1 MNKLKVVYALV
12 LLLMVITT
20 RAWSSPALAT
30 AHPGFTPCQIGMPDS
45 ALHMQAQCTTLTV
58 PEDRAQ
64 PAGKQI
70 HLHIAVLKARTGD
83 PAPDPLFFIA
93 GGPGEAST
101 QAYVQEAA
109 AFERIRASRAIV
121 LVDQRGTGQSN
132 ALDCPSG
139 PNTVALPSPAEIQRQ
154 TETCLKQLPGDPRYY
169 TTTVAVK
176 DLDAVRA
183 ALGYT
188 EINLYGISYGTRVA
202 LEYLREYPQHVRS
215 VILDGVVPPD
225 WNVGETA
232 PQAAQQALD
241 KIFQRCAAESAC
253 HQAFPDLPATFMQ
266 LEHELKQSPVSVSL
280 RDPLT
285 GAPLTQTLN
294 WETAAGAVQLLS
306 YLSDTAA
313 LLPLLIHQA
322 SVTHDYTPLL
332 ANAQY
337 LSGQLSGAVAV
348 GMHAAVLCTE
358 DVPFYPA
365 GDAAQKAAADTYL
378 GAAPL
383 TLLSESCKHWPRGV
397 MEPDFKKPVVS
408 NQPVLL
414 LSGADDPITPP
425 ANAAHAAQ
433 TLSNSL
439 SLVVPGQGHGNAW
452 RGCVPQLMADF
463 VQQASVKNLD
473 SACVGKI
480 KPFPFFTSFTGP
492 GP

>member
-1 MNKLKVVYALV
+1 MNELKSVRAPAW
-12 LLLMVITT
+12 LLMLITT
-20 RAWSSPALAT
+20 LSWSSSAPAAPL
-30 AHPGFTPCQIGMPDS
+30 PSFTPCQIGMPDS
-45 ALHMQAQCTTLTV
+45 ALHMQAQCTTLAV
-58 PEDRAQ
+58 PEDYAR
-64 PAGKQI
+64 PAGKKI
-70 HLHIAVLKARTGD
+70 HLHIAVLKAHTGN

-109 AFERIRASRAIV
+109 AFERLRARRAIV

-132 ALDCPSG
+132 PLDCPSG
-139 PNTVALPSPAEIQRQ
+139 PNTVALPTPAEVRQQ
-154 TETCLKQLPGDPRYY
+154 TETCLKQLSGNPRFY

-183 ALGYT
+183 ALGYA

-215 VILDGVVPPD
+215 MILDGVVPPD
-225 WNVGETA
+225 LNVGETA

-253 HQAFPDLPATFMQ
+253 HQAFPELPETFAR
-266 LEHELKQSPVSVSL
+266 LEHKLRQRPVSVSL

-322 SVTHDYTPLL
+322 SVAHDYAPLL
-332 ANAQY
+332 ANALY
-337 LSGQLSGAVAV
+337 LSGQVSGAIAI

-358 DVPFYPA
+358 DVPFYKPA
-365 GDAAQKAAADTYL
+365 AAAQPSLADTYL
-378 GAAPL
+378 GAAPITML
-383 TLLSESCKHWPRGV
+383 IESCAHWPRGV
-397 MEPDFKKPVVS
+397 MEPDFKQPVVS
-408 NQPVLL
+408 DKPVLL

-425 ANAAHAAQ
+425 ANAAHVAR
-433 TLSNSL
+433 TLRNSL
-439 SLVVPGQGHGNAW
+439 ALVVPGQGHGNAW
-452 RGCVPQLMADF
+452 RGCVPQLMTDF

-473 SACVGKI
+473 GACVQKI
-480 KPFPFFTSFTGP
+480 RPFPFFTSFTGP

>member
-1 MNKLKVVYALV
+1 MNKLKFVRVLALW
-12 LLLMVITT
+12 LMVIT
-20 RAWSSPALAT
+20 ALAWISAARAA
-30 AHPGFTPCQIGMPDS
+30 AHPSFTPCQIGMPDT

-70 HLHIAVLKARTGD
+70 HLHIAVLKARTRE

-101 QAYVQEAA
+101 QAYVQEGV

-132 ALDCPSG
+132 PLDCPETSQ
-139 PNTVALPSPAEIQRQ
+139 SPTPPTAAQITR
-154 TETCLKQLPGDPRYY
+154 ETLACLKQLPGDPRFY
-169 TTTVAVK
+169 TTTVAVT

-183 ALGYT
+183 ALGYV

-241 KIFQRCAAESAC
+241 KIFQRCADESAC
-253 HQAFPDLPATFMQ
+253 HQAFPDLPETFAR
-266 LEHELKQSPVSVSL
+266 LEHTLKQSPVSVSL

-285 GAPLTQTLN
+285 GAPLTQTLT

-322 SVTHDYTPLL
+322 GVAHDYAPLL

-337 LSGQLSGAVAV
+337 LSGQLSDAVAL

-365 GDAAQKAAADTYL
+365 ARAVQTAAADTYL

-383 TLLSESCKHWPRGV
+383 TLLSASCAHWPRGV
-397 MEPDFKKPVVS
+397 MEPDFKKPVIS
-408 NQPVLL
+408 DKPVLL

-425 ANAAHAAQ
+425 ANAAHVAQ
-433 TLSNSL
+433 TLPNSL

-452 RGCVPQLMADF
+452 RGCVPQLMAEF

-473 SACVGKI
+473 AACVQKI
-480 KPFPFFTSFTGP
+480 KPFPFFTRFTGP